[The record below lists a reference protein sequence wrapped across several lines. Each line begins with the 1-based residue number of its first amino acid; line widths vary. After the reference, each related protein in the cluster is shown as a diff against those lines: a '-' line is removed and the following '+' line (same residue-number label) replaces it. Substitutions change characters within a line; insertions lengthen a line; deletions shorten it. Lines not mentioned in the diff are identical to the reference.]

1 MEIKINVPDSLSDI
15 SLKQYQKYERIIKAN
30 EDVKESERFITC
42 KLIEIFCN
50 VSYDVANNMKLVD
63 FERIATKIYDIIQ
76 QTPPLVRTF
85 KMGESEFGFV
95 PNLEDLT
102 FGEYIDID
110 NHLGDIQEV
119 HKAMAV
125 LYRPIKQKLKEKY
138 LLYDYQGEEFHEI
151 MKQMPLDAVVS
162 SIVFF
167 YNLGID
173 CSTVMMT
180 YLDKGKQR
188 EVQQVLKADLQ
199 TNGDGINRSLHSV
212 RETLR
217 ELKRSLN

>member
-15 SLKQYQKYERIIKAN
+15 TLEQYQKYERIIKAN

-76 QTPPLVRTF
+76 HTPPLVRTF

-110 NHLGDIQEV
+110 NHLGDIQQV

-125 LYRPIKQKLKEKY
+125 LYRPIKQKIKDKY
-138 LLYDYQGEEFHEI
+138 ILYDYQGEEFHDV
-151 MKQMPLDAVVS
+151 MLKMPLDAVVS

-167 YNLGID
+167 YRLGID
-173 CSTVMMT
+173 CSNAMMT
-180 YLDKGKQR
+180 YLDQGKQK
-188 EVQQVLKADLQ
+188 EVQRALQADLQ
-199 TNGDGINRSLHSV
+199 TNGDGINHSLHSV

>member
-15 SLKQYQKYERIIKAN
+15 SLEQYQKYERIIKAN

-63 FERIATKIYDIIQ
+63 FERIATKVYDIIQ

-125 LYRPIKQKLKEKY
+125 LYRPIKQKLKQKY

-173 CSTVMMT
+173 CSNAMMT